1 MAAMRNLLRWKGLAP
16 EDSNLYYR
24 NQNPGS
30 CHWTRGHRLRNNS
43 TEKSSDFRPR
53 CHMGQSISGL
63 GGGIARTAVGITQS
77 ESEKSFNASSRSE
90 SEA

>member
-1 MAAMRNLLRWKGLAP
+1 
-16 EDSNLYYR
+16 
-24 NQNPGS
+24 
-30 CHWTRGHRLRNNS
+30 LRNNS
-43 TEKSSDFRPR
+43 TEKSSVFRPR